1 MMMMMMNDDDDD
13 DDDHRYEGINVEV
26 LHADRTQA
34 QRDRIVDQFR
44 IGKIWVLI
52 ATDIVV
58 RPRPSVRPSVRPCVR
73 PSTPSVCPSAHP
85 VRASFP
91 VSSCLFC
98 GADALGGIA

>member
-1 MMMMMMNDDDDD
+1 MR
-13 DDDHRYEGINVEV
+13 HLIAEGLKPPCILFVQSKERAVEVFQELVYEGINVEV

-58 RPRPSVRPSVRPCVR
+58 R
-73 PSTPSVCPSAHP
+73 
-85 VRASFP
+85 
-91 VSSCLFC
+91 
-98 GADALGGIA
+98 

>member
-1 MMMMMMNDDDDD
+1 MEVFNELV
-13 DDDHRYEGINVEV
+13 YEGINVDV

-58 RPRPSVRPSVRPCVR
+58 RSTRQSLVCVNCILMFNCDVLDR
-73 PSTPSVCPSAHP
+73 REGWTFKES
-85 VRASFP
+85 
-91 VSSCLFC
+91 
-98 GADALGGIA
+98 IQ